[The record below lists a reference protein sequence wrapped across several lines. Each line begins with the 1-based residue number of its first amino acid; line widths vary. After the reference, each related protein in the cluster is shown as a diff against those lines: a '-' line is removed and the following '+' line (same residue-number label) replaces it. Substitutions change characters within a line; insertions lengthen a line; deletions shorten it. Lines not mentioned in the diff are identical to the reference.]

1 MIELLLQAE
10 RSLEA
15 GSLDQA
21 ERLYWQAI
29 DADSRNAIAIVGL
42 AKVARRRGDDRTAIA
57 FGRRAL
63 EVDGDDAVARRLV
76 AELEAA
82 HPATSRPRPQGVPAS
97 GDPLA
102 TRTRADAA
110 PGGAGEPAASTV
122 AAGSSAESSG
132 GTSARSSGGTSVGEV
147 QAGSAPDPG
156 RGADAWPA
164 ADDRPDPAAA
174 AETRRPTRADI
185 EWPAADLKQ
194 VRPRGDR

>member
-10 RSLEA
+10 RSLEM
-15 GSLDQA
+15 GSLEQA

-63 EVDGDDAVARRLV
+63 EVDAEDAVARRLV

-82 HPATSRPRPQGVPAS
+82 HPEAGRSAKPPV
-97 GDPLA
+97 
-102 TRTRADAA
+102 
-110 PGGAGEPAASTV
+110 GGEESPEAASR
-122 AAGSSAESSG
+122 SA
-132 GTSARSSGGTSVGEV
+132 TDLPPV
-147 QAGSAPDPG
+147 
-156 RGADAWPA
+156 PA
-164 ADDRPDPAAA
+164 ADVPRPSEVWPASDDWTATEPA
-174 AETRRPTRADI
+174 GDTRRPSRADV

-194 VRPRGDR
+194 VRPPGDT